1 MFAKIACKVL
11 RVATVRVRLL
21 EMSRRSYKQYCAMAR
36 ALDVIGERWTL
47 LVVREL
53 LTGPKRFKD
62 LLGGLP
68 GIGTNLLS
76 GRLKELEGEG
86 LVRRTTLPPPAGSA
100 VYELTERGRELEP
113 VLTGLARWGVGL
125 LGEPRPG
132 ETFRPVWAVQ
142 AMKATMGPEAA
153 RWVRETYEFR
163 VGEDVF
169 HVRVDGGV
177 SEPQYGP
184 AFEPDLVLETD
195 RATFLSLVSGRIE
208 PADAIDAGK
217 LDVEG
222 DPETLAR
229 VSEIFGLSAGLPPS

>member
-1 MFAKIACKVL
+1 
-11 RVATVRVRLL
+11 
-21 EMSRRSYKQYCAMAR
+21 MAR
-36 ALDVIGERWTL
+36 ALDVVGDRWTL

-62 LLGGLP
+62 LLVGLP
-68 GIGTNLLS
+68 GIGTNLLAR
-76 GRLKELEGEG
+76 RLKELEGEG

-100 VYELTERGRELEP
+100 VYELTERGRELEL
-113 VLTGLARWGVGL
+113 VLTGLARWGVEL

-132 ETFRPVWAVQ
+132 EAFRPVWAVQ
-142 AMKATMGPEAA
+142 AMKATVGPEAA
-153 RWVRETYEFR
+153 RWVSETYEFR

-177 SEPQYGP
+177 SEPEYGP

-195 RATFLSLVSGRIE
+195 PDTFLSLFSGRIE
-208 PADAIDAGK
+208 AADAVEAGK
-217 LDVEG
+217 LGVQG

-229 VSEIFGLSAGLPPS
+229 VNDLFGLSTGLPPA